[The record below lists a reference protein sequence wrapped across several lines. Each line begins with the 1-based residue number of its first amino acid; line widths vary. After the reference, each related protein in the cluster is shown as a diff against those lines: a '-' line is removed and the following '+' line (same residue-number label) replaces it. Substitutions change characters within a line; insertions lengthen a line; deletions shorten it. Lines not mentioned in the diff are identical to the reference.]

1 MTYQLTLT
9 PRRIAGLGWRPDT
22 PDNRDKV
29 FKPRKRAIQ
38 RLPLH
43 TDLRASGFVPSVY
56 DQGNLGSC
64 TANAIG
70 AAYEFEQRRQGLTD
84 FMPSRLFIYYGER
97 EIEGTIASDA
107 GAEIRDGMKVIN
119 HLGVP
124 AESLCPYDTGAFAEK
139 PPQAA
144 YDDATKHET
153 ITYAA
158 VPVNASKVKQALA
171 SGTPV
176 VIGFTVYDW
185 FENPDAHGVVTPRIN
200 APVLGG
206 HAVLLVGY
214 EHLSRH
220 GNRDY
225 AIVRNSW
232 GSGWGDQGYCYMPL
246 AWLCDTK
253 AWNADDFWAIQSV
266 AA

>member
-1 MTYQLTLT
+1 MTLT
-9 PRRIAGLGWRPDT
+9 PRRTAGLGWRPDT

-29 FKPRKRAIQ
+29 FRPRRKIT
-38 RLPLH
+38 RLPLKV
-43 TDLRASGFVPSVY
+43 DLRTSGFMPDVY

-97 EIEGTIASDA
+97 EVESSIQSDS

-124 AESLCPYDTGAFAEK
+124 DEKLWPYFTNAFASR
-139 PPQAA
+139 PPQTA
-144 YDDATKHET
+144 YDDALKHQT

-158 VPVNASKVKQALA
+158 VPVVAGKVKAALA

-176 VIGFTVYDW
+176 VIGFTVYSW
-185 FENPDAHGVVTPRIN
+185 FENPSSLGVVK
-200 APVLGG
+200 PVANSPLLGG
-206 HAVLLVGY
+206 HAVLVVGY
-214 EHLSRH
+214 EHLKGH
-220 GNRDY
+220 GTTDY

-232 GSGWGDQGYCYMPL
+232 GPGWGDGGYCYMPL
-246 AWLCDTK
+246 HWICDTH

-266 AA
+266 EAA